1 MKIKNILL
9 ATDFS
14 KHSLNAEYYT
24 IERAES
30 ENAKIHLLHVIQ
42 KSAPILAIR
51 TLDLTEEKINESIME
66 EAEKKLER
74 IVSDMKT
81 KTSAEIIPVIRKGIA
96 YEEIVKYSNENNID
110 LIVISTSGKLGFLK
124 KLQGSVAEKVYHS
137 AKCPVLVITPDEEF
151 FLKPG

>member
-1 MKIKNILL
+1 MEIKNILL

-14 KHSLNAEYYT
+14 KHSLNAEYYA
-24 IERAES
+24 ISRAEC

-42 KSAPILAIR
+42 KTAPILAIR

-66 EAEKKLER
+66 EAEKKLEK

-81 KTSAEIIPVIRKGIA
+81 KTSAEIIPIIRKGVA
-96 YEEIVKYSNENNID
+96 YEEIVKYSRENSID

-124 KLQGSVAEKVYHS
+124 KLQGSVTEKVYHS